1 MMQDYF
7 RQLVSFLQSQ
17 ITPSEQ
23 FTCWLSAEETDFVRF
38 NRSAIRQPGHV
49 AQIILRVQLL
59 IGRRHA
65 SSSVNLCGQMEQ
77 DYSALI
83 ETLALLREQL
93 RDLPEDPHLLM
104 TTEVRHSSHIQRS
117 SLPPTQDMVN
127 EILEAA
133 GGLDMVGILT
143 TGTQYRG
150 FANSQ
155 GQQNWFETHN
165 VNVDWSLFHSGDK
178 AVKSNY
184 AGFEWDTKEFQQKF
198 DAARKQLALF
208 ALPAISIP
216 PGSYRAYLTPTALN
230 ELLMM
235 PNWAGFSEKSL
246 RTHQSCLRRLQAKD
260 VSLHTDVYLSEDSL
274 AGLEPIFQ
282 SQGFIKPDSIELIR
296 AGELCGSMISP
307 RTAKEYGIQSNG
319 ANPDESAKSLRMRGG
334 TIPMNEALQQLGTG
348 IYISNLWY
356 LNFSDRTNCRITGM
370 TRFASFWVENGEI
383 KAPLNVMRFDES
395 LFRILGDDLVA
406 LTQETETIMDDR
418 SYGERHTGGA
428 ILPGVLLKAM
438 RFVL

>member
-65 SSSVNLCGQMEQ
+65 RSSVNLCGQMEQ

-155 GQQNWFETHN
+155 GQQNCSKHTMSMLTGACSIQVIRQSSRTMPVLNGIPKNFSKN
-165 VNVDWSLFHSGDK
+165 LM
-178 AVKSNY
+178 
-184 AGFEWDTKEFQQKF
+184 
-198 DAARKQLALF
+198 
-208 ALPAISIP
+208 LP
-216 PGSYRAYLTPTALN
+216 
-230 ELLMM
+230 E
-235 PNWAGFSEKSL
+235 
-246 RTHQSCLRRLQAKD
+246 
-260 VSLHTDVYLSEDSL
+260 
-274 AGLEPIFQ
+274 
-282 SQGFIKPDSIELIR
+282 
-296 AGELCGSMISP
+296 
-307 RTAKEYGIQSNG
+307 
-319 ANPDESAKSLRMRGG
+319 
-334 TIPMNEALQQLGTG
+334 
-348 IYISNLWY
+348 SNLRY
-356 LNFSDRTNCRITGM
+356 SRCLQS
-370 TRFASFWVENGEI
+370 ASHLGAT
-383 KAPLNVMRFDES
+383 AP
-395 LFRILGDDLVA
+395 I
-406 LTQETETIMDDR
+406 
-418 SYGERHTGGA
+418 
-428 ILPGVLLKAM
+428 
-438 RFVL
+438 

>member
-235 PNWAGFSEKSL
+235 LNWAGFSENPCV
-246 RTHQSCLRRLQAKD
+246 RTRVACVGYKRRTSVCIRMFILAKT
-260 VSLHTDVYLSEDSL
+260 VSL
-274 AGLEPIFQ
+274 A
-282 SQGFIKPDSIELIR
+282 
-296 AGELCGSMISP
+296 
-307 RTAKEYGIQSNG
+307 
-319 ANPDESAKSLRMRGG
+319 
-334 TIPMNEALQQLGTG
+334 
-348 IYISNLWY
+348 W
-356 LNFSDRTNCRITGM
+356 
-370 TRFASFWVENGEI
+370 
-383 KAPLNVMRFDES
+383 S
-395 LFRILGDDLVA
+395 LFFSRKVLSSQIPSNSFGLA
-406 LTQETETIMDDR
+406 
-418 SYGERHTGGA
+418 SYA
-428 ILPGVLLKAM
+428 AA
-438 RFVL
+438 